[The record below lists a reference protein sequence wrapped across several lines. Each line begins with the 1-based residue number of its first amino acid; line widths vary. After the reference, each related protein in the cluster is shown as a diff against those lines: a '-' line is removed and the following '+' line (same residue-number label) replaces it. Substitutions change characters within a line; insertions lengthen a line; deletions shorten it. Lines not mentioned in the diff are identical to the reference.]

1 MIRRW
6 ICCRRSRGETAR
18 RDASL
23 PHDDRCGSFLWRAR
37 VPAGRWDMTSDPSN
51 SLPARSRPAHPPVR
65 ELGNRSMIVFVTV
78 CTSGRQPV
86 LANPVIHGFLR
97 ESWER
102 AGHWL
107 VGRYVVMPDH
117 IHLFCAPGKNP
128 PEPIRSWI
136 SYWKRLVAFSQG
148 GSIWQKNYWDTQ
160 LRRHE
165 SYEAKWAYVYDN
177 PVRAGLV
184 AQADAWP
191 YRGELNILRWHA

>member
-65 ELGNRSMIVFVTV
+65 ELGNRSIIVFVTV

-86 LANPVIHGFLR
+86 LANPVIHGLLR

-117 IHLFCAPGKNP
+117 IHLFCAPGKIHQSPLDPGYPIGSGWSRFPRVAAYGRKTIGILSCADTRATRRNGP
-128 PEPIRSWI
+128 TCMIIPSEPDWSPRPTHGHIGVS
-136 SYWKRLVAFSQG
+136 
-148 GSIWQKNYWDTQ
+148 
-160 LRRHE
+160 
-165 SYEAKWAYVYDN
+165 
-177 PVRAGLV
+177 
-184 AQADAWP
+184 
-191 YRGELNILRWHA
+191 